1 MLVHFFGEQVGIDT
15 GMHGHERLAETGR
28 EGGLWLLHAD
38 FGTGHLGGVA
48 GDEVVSSL
56 RGRQAGDGWEHPKG
70 IAGQEDDVLRV
81 TALGIGRSVVDEFD
95 GVGAACVL
103 RLRGVVEVGNTLA
116 VKDDVF
122 EHRAVLAGGGEDG
135 GFIFF

>member
-1 MLVHFFGEQVGIDT
+1 M
-15 GMHGHERLAETGR
+15 
-28 EGGLWLLHAD
+28 
-38 FGTGHLGGVA
+38 
-48 GDEVVSSL
+48 VSSL

-95 GVGAACVL
+95 GVERVCFASSWC
-103 RLRGVVEVGNTLA
+103 RGSQEHPRCQGRC
-116 VKDDVF
+116 F